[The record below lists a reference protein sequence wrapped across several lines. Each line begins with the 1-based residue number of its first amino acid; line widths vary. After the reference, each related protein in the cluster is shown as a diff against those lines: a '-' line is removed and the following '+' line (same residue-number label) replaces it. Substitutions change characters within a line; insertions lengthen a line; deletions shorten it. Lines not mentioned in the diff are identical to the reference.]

1 VLVVHCSTINGVIVV
16 AVKADVVAIVVVVG
30 GDLLKRNEMTR
41 NLQESIRLLY
51 LKCRFIN

>member
-1 VLVVHCSTINGVIVV
+1 MVHCSTINGVIVV
-16 AVKADVVAIVVVVG
+16 AVKADVVAIVVAVG
-30 GDLLKRNEMTR
+30 GGLLKRNEMTR